1 MGWLIE
7 NHDDAD
13 KMVLATTADKRD
25 LDALADHCAAMRAI
39 GAGNGKDD
47 KLAMTVDG
55 WVINDWC
62 VKKGITFA
70 EFMRDRKIQTRFIED
85 PDNAAF
91 RIWEGKL

>member
-1 MGWLIE
+1 MGLIVE
-7 NHDDAD
+7 AVGVDS
-13 KMVLATTADKRD
+13 VGVGVTADKRD
-25 LDALADHCAAMRAI
+25 LDALAKHCADMRAI

-47 KLAMTVDG
+47 KLCMSVDG

-62 VKKGITFA
+62 VKHGVTFA
-70 EFMRDRKIQTRFIED
+70 DFMRDRRMQTRFIED